1 MANTAQRRVAI
12 DRRNFVRVRALFAV
26 GAVLV
31 VVGVIWLGQGV
42 GLIGGSFMTGETVW
56 AAIGGACI
64 ATGAYLVRLGFRWRQ
79 GPRLD
84 EDD

>member
-1 MANTAQRRVAI
+1 
-12 DRRNFVRVRALFAV
+12 VRILFGLGGV
-26 GAVLV
+26 SL

-56 AAIGGACI
+56 AVVGAIFIVVGAFLLR
-64 ATGAYLVRLGFRWRQ
+64 TGFRWRK
-79 GPRLD
+79 LASVD